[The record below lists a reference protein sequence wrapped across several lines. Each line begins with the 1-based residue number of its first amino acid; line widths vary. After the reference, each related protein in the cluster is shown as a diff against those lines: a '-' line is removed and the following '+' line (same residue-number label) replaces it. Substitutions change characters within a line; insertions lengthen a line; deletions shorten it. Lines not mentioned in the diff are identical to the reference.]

1 MTDVQVQLVVAAGLF
16 SLGGVA
22 LGALLAPLTQLYL
35 QKKQEQRAA
44 ASAKLLV
51 AGELLHAQ
59 LILRSASTMSQW
71 PPVEDVNAFLPT
83 SAWQENRSSLAG
95 KVHEDLWEKLVLA
108 YALLETDRARFVSF
122 SRSPSPIALPA
133 KEAQGLKLFSY
144 ELGQLRRQLG
154 GGSGWLD
161 EIHYQLKPRIASLN
175 DDFKQ
180 MLDGLSDD
188 DLKKGAVIAEVKQR
202 AKELGE
208 LNRDLG
214 DDGAWS
220 AEINEEIERRLK

>member
-1 MTDVQVQLVVAAGLF
+1 VRLDELRHLEQCLKRNRGLI
-16 SLGGVA
+16 SLWK
-22 LGALLAPLTQLYL
+22 LTAMNWI
-35 QKKQEQRAA
+35 E
-44 ASAKLLV
+44 
-51 AGELLHAQ
+51 H
-59 LILRSASTMSQW
+59 
-71 PPVEDVNAFLPT
+71 
-83 SAWQENRSSLAG
+83 
-95 KVHEDLWEKLVLA
+95 
-108 YALLETDRARFVSF
+108 
-122 SRSPSPIALPA
+122 
-133 KEAQGLKLFSY
+133 